1 MIIELTVDD
10 TQISGYAVFEGN
22 ALVRAVF
29 INLNAFTAGAR
40 NSVHLNLNFSGYGKQ
55 PASIVVKRLF
65 IP

>member
-1 MIIELTVDD
+1 MDNV
-10 TQISGYAVFEGN
+10 QISGYAVFEGN

-29 INLNAFTAGAR
+29 INLNTFTTGTR
-40 NSVHLNLNFSGYGKQ
+40 GSVHLTLDFSGYGKQ